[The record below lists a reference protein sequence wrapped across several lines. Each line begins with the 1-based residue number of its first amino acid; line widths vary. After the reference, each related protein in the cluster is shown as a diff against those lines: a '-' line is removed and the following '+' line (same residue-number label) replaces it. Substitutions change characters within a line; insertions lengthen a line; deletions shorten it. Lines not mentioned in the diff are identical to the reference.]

1 MNLKDLSTQLG
12 ERLPATDDMLRLIG
26 LQQQRTASD
35 MTLSMLGAFALGTL
49 VGGAMGLLFAPK
61 TGEEMRRQLGE
72 RLDDASHRVKDR
84 LDDATHRVKDRFATN
99 SGDMTEH
106 GAS

>member
-1 MNLKDLSTQLG
+1 
-12 ERLPATDDMLRLIG
+12 
-26 LQQQRTASD
+26 

-61 TGEEMRRQLGE
+61 TGEEMRRDLGE
-72 RLDDASHRVKDR
+72 R

-99 SGDMTEH
+99 SGDMAEH

>member
-1 MNLKDLSTQLG
+1 MTLKDLSTQLG
-12 ERLPATDDMLRLIG
+12 DRLPATDDMLRLIG

-35 MTLSMLGAFALGTL
+35 MTLSMLGAFALGTI

-72 RLDDASHRVKDR
+72 RLDDATHRVKDR
-84 LDDATHRVKDRFATN
+84 LATN

-106 GAS
+106 RAS